1 MRECGQI
8 INIKHFTLC
17 KGVLYFR
24 DLPAP
29 EKATNPEEAPPTVAG
44 GPIKVGPAGAAAVGL
59 ELLLREEVRDDEGEG
74 AGEVPTEALPKTSFP
89 AGTAIGAATTGAKV
103 LKGEGCLGEGDAPL
117 TLPKGEAFFG
127 EADLA

>member
-1 MRECGQI
+1 MP
-8 INIKHFTLC
+8 
-17 KGVLYFR
+17 LYFR

-74 AGEVPTEALPKTSFP
+74 AGEEKPVS
-89 AGTAIGAATTGAKV
+89 GAVYLCFFLLG
-103 LKGEGCLGEGDAPL
+103 LKQKLVKDHFKKA
-117 TLPKGEAFFG
+117 
-127 EADLA
+127 